1 MKRGVLALCLCLCLT
16 SCTKAEIKE
25 KEIDMSELSQRVY
38 LTEAFDEELI
48 MHTDEE
54 AKKISGL
61 TDFDMDEI
69 LLYTGSG
76 ALSDKILLIKADK
89 NSIKEIT
96 EILKKENESLQKSYA
111 SYNPQEVPKLE
122 NAVLKALND
131 NTLIYCVSKDA
142 ELIEKE
148 LDAYMKGK

>member
-1 MKRGVLALCLCLCLT
+1 MKRGVLALCLCFCLA
-16 SCTKAEIKE
+16 SCTKSEI
-25 KEIDMSELSQRVY
+25 KEIDMPELSQRVY

-54 AKKISGL
+54 AKKITGL

-89 NSIKEIT
+89 SSIKEIT

-131 NTLIYCVSKDA
+131 NTLIYCVSRDS